1 VAILKLVDQS
11 EGFNADTGV
20 YGATAAAINNVAD
33 SLDEL
38 DLAIGKGAQS

>member
-1 VAILKLVDQS
+1 MPIQVFS
-11 EGFNADTGV
+11 
-20 YGATAAAINNVAD
+20 ATAAAIDNVAD